1 MPFQKQVNI
10 TPAIALAGDFASSNP
25 RSQVVGGGETV
36 GYVAGAGG
44 VSVGKFAWIT
54 GDTVLSSGSGVPD
67 GFVHR
72 ENNAQITTYLSESGN
87 TILQGQPVS
96 IFNKGDFYV
105 FAKNNAAVKGQKAF
119 AQLTTGDI
127 QFAAAGATVAG
138 YIETAW
144 TCTRGCLVGELAVM
158 SL

>member
-10 TPAIALAGDFASSNP
+10 TPNPAVAGDFASSNP
-25 RSQVVGGGETV
+25 RSHVVGGEA
-36 GYVAGAGG
+36 GYVAGAAG

-67 GFVHR
+67 GIVHR
-72 ENNAQITTYLSESGN
+72 ENNAQITAYLAESGN
-87 TILQGQPVS
+87 TILQGQPVT

-105 FAKNNAAVKGQKAF
+105 TATVGAATKGQKAF
-119 AQLTTGDI
+119 AQLTTGNV

-138 YIETAW
+138 YVETPW
-144 TCTRGCLVGELAVM
+144 VCTRGCLVNELAVI